1 MRFKIC
7 IYLSWLILTSQNWKE
22 IVEKTFVRYL
32 ERKIARILKLL
43 LIPWKLFFS
52 QTNHIATAWKWKL
65 AITEPTQTYVL
76 HFRRHEHAVFSIL
89 KLWLLKQKGKHFAFS
104 VWHMK
109 LILCALLSRFSPT
122 ELIRYYMQ
130 SSFFN
135 AKLENK
141 QGSKKINHWLFRCI
155 TKKFSYIFEGF
166 ITL

>member
-130 SSFFN
+130 SSFF
-135 AKLENK
+135 
-141 QGSKKINHWLFRCI
+141 
-155 TKKFSYIFEGF
+155 
-166 ITL
+166 